1 MLTNIR
7 SNIIEMSHLTMDLL
21 VRYEHKMYAQT
32 DMFSKSAACFEF
44 EGEVCHFSASS
55 GSK

>member
-1 MLTNIR
+1 
-7 SNIIEMSHLTMDLL
+7 MSHLTMDLL

-44 EGEVCHFSASS
+44 EGEVCNFSASS